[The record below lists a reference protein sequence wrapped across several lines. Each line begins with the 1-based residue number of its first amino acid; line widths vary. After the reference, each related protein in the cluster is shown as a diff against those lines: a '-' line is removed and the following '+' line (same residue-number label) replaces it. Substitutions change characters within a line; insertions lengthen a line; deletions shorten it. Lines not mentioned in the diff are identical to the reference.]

1 MKVMECQ
8 TYEELSQKAARI
20 TAATIKDKPD
30 AVLGFSDRRHAGR
43 HISRADP
50 PAPN

>member
-20 TAATIKDKPD
+20 TADTIKENLMP
-30 AVLGFSDRRHAGR
+30 FSG
-43 HISRADP
+43 
-50 PAPN
+50 